1 MNKGKLDIDGFVE
14 KYRFWIGGVL
24 TVVILTGCGVL
35 FWRENIAKPS
45 FVDRISQ
52 LENRV
57 DKLENNQE
65 TIIKQTSSNAQ
76 SLNIQA
82 LNTQPQDTGEV
93 AGVGTETTKIPDQV
107 GKDSSAVV
115 TPQGKI
121 NLNTASQSQLE
132 LLPGIGPVTAGYII
146 DYRNQHGGFK
156 SIGEL
161 DNVKN
166 IGQKTIE
173 KFKDLVSL

>member
-1 MNKGKLDIDGFVE
+1 MDKNKIDGAIE

-45 FVDRISQ
+45 FADRISQ
-52 LENRV
+52 LEDRV

-65 TIIKQTSSNAQ
+65 TIINEQTSSNAQ

-82 LNTQPQDTGEV
+82 LNIQPQDTGEV

-107 GKDSSAVV
+107 RNDSSAVV